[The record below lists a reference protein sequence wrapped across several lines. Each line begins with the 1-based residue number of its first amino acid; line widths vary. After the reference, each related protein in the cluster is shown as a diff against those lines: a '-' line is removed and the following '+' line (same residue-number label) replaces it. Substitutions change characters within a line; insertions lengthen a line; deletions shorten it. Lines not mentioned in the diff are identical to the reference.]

1 MAQLNQGRLLTDDAS
16 MSEHGL
22 HRSKFEEWEDA
33 LRSPNTESGEYEWWY
48 ADGHLQDGWFLQ
60 VAFFY
65 NSEGA
70 GTKAGLIDL
79 NIAKDGEKL
88 CDLHKRFKLSANLD
102 VGKDKCHVRFE
113 KSSFRSIDGLRK
125 YHIHVD
131 PDEMEGFG
139 ADVTITATT
148 PSYRPGTGRWDVDG
162 RHFSWFVAV
171 PGGHLTG
178 EIITNGTKTK
188 VEGNAYH
195 DHNWGNV
202 PMENILDNWL
212 WGRADVHGLTVV
224 SASGD
229 EVLVNAVDE
238 QLVCLEGVKRPHP
251 VTVKPTST
259 DCIYIVDSGG
269 GGAAEVRFN
278 GQNKV
283 VATFPYPTTSKDWET
298 WYTRYA
304 GLVTVNIV
312 DGEKRI
318 RTSDLG
324 ILERRFFPRR
334 SKPWPLV
341 MGWVGG
347 RNAEKARGESK
358 RVRMH
363 REPRDAIILDVIDQR
378 INITVIQF
386 YVVEHTTVARV
397 RDVLDEKIMKSTEE
411 VELLCSYMLLSQ
423 NRVEARSLMG

>member
-1 MAQLNQGRLLTDDAS
+1 MAQPNQGRLLTDDAS
-16 MSEHGL
+16 MSELGL
-22 HRSKFEEWEDA
+22 HRSKFEEWEDG

-48 ADGHLQDGWFLQ
+48 ADGHLQDGWFVQ

-70 GTKAGLIDL
+70 GTKAGLIDF
-79 NIAKDGEKL
+79 NIAKDGEKV
-88 CDLHKRFKLSANLD
+88 CDLHKRFELSANLQ
-102 VGKDKCHVRFE
+102 VGKDKCHVQFE

-139 ADVTITATT
+139 ADVTITAAT

-171 PGGHLTG
+171 PGGQLTG

-212 WGRADVHGLTVV
+212 WGRADVHGLTIV
-224 SASGD
+224 SASVRFRQDCGGREVPLLFIVQGD
-229 EVLVNAVDE
+229 EVLVNAVNE
-238 QLVCLEGVKRPHP
+238 QLVCLEGVKRSHP
-251 VTVKPTST
+251 VTSKPTST
-259 DCIYIVDSGG
+259 DCIYLVNSAGE
-269 GGAAEVRFN
+269 GAAEVRFN
-278 GQNKV
+278 GQSKV
-283 VATFPYPTTSKDWET
+283 VATFPFPTTSKDWET

-324 ILERRFFPRR
+324 TLEVMDFF
-334 SKPWPLV
+334 
-341 MGWVGG
+341 G
-347 RNAEKARGESK
+347 RKK
-358 RVRMH
+358 
-363 REPRDAIILDVIDQR
+363 
-378 INITVIQF
+378 
-386 YVVEHTTVARV
+386 
-397 RDVLDEKIMKSTEE
+397 
-411 VELLCSYMLLSQ
+411 
-423 NRVEARSLMG
+423 

>member
-1 MAQLNQGRLLTDDAS
+1 MSQLNQGRLLTDDAS
-16 MSEHGL
+16 MSELGL

-65 NSEGA
+65 NSEGV

-88 CDLHKRFKLSANLD
+88 CDLHKRFELSAKLD
-102 VGKDKCHVRFE
+102 VSKDKCHVRFE
-113 KSSFRSIDGLRK
+113 KSSFRSLDGLRK

-178 EIITNGTKTK
+178 EIITNGTKTQ

-224 SASGD
+224 SASVRFRQDCGGREVPLLFIVQGD
-229 EVLVNAVDE
+229 EILVNTFNE

-251 VTVKPTST
+251 VTGKQTST
-259 DCIYIVDSGG
+259 DCIYIVDSAEGR
-269 GGAAEVRFN
+269 AAEVRFN

-283 VATFPYPTTSKDWET
+283 VATFPFPTTSKEWET

-312 DGEKRI
+312 DGERRI

-324 ILERRFFPRR
+324 TLEVMDFFGQ
-334 SKPWPLV
+334 K
-341 MGWVGG
+341 M
-347 RNAEKARGESK
+347 
-358 RVRMH
+358 
-363 REPRDAIILDVIDQR
+363 
-378 INITVIQF
+378 
-386 YVVEHTTVARV
+386 
-397 RDVLDEKIMKSTEE
+397 
-411 VELLCSYMLLSQ
+411 
-423 NRVEARSLMG
+423 

>member
-1 MAQLNQGRLLTDDAS
+1 MAQSNQGRLLTDDAS
-16 MSEHGL
+16 MSELGL
-22 HRSKFEEWEDA
+22 HRSKFGEWEDA

-48 ADGHLQDGWFLQ
+48 ADGHLQDGWFVQ

-70 GTKAGLIDL
+70 ATKAGLIDF
-79 NIAKDGEKL
+79 NIAKDGEKI
-88 CDLHKRFKLSANLD
+88 CDLHKRFELSANLH
-102 VGKDKCHVRFE
+102 VGKDKCDVQFE
-113 KSSFRSIDGLRK
+113 KSSFRSVDGLRK
-125 YHIHVD
+125 YHIHVE

-171 PGGHLTG
+171 PGGQLTG

-212 WGRADVHGLTVV
+212 WGRADVHGLTIV
-224 SASGD
+224 SASVRFRQDCGGREVPLLFVVQGD
-229 EVLVNAVDE
+229 EVLVNAVNE
-238 QLVCLEGVKRPHP
+238 QLVCLEGVKRPHS
-251 VTVKPTST
+251 VTRKPTST
-259 DCIYIVDSGG
+259 DCIYLVDSARGD
-269 GGAAEVRFN
+269 AAEVRFN

-283 VATFPYPTTSKDWET
+283 VATFPFPTTSKDWET

-324 ILERRFFPRR
+324 TLEIMDFF
-334 SKPWPLV
+334 
-341 MGWVGG
+341 G
-347 RNAEKARGESK
+347 RKK
-358 RVRMH
+358 
-363 REPRDAIILDVIDQR
+363 
-378 INITVIQF
+378 
-386 YVVEHTTVARV
+386 
-397 RDVLDEKIMKSTEE
+397 
-411 VELLCSYMLLSQ
+411 
-423 NRVEARSLMG
+423 